1 MSESKLEADFLWQL
15 KAEGLPRPDK
25 TEFSFA
31 KNIGRK
37 WRADFAWSSIK
48 LIVEIEGGEFINGR
62 HNRNLAKDASKYKK
76 RIEEAVPNEDNF
88 HPLMTLYLTENT
100 NKYEI
105 SKSYQEGLVFAAKLY
120 PAGATTNS
128 ESDSDVDLK
137 NRIRKLLESGTGVPI
152 NIDKLETIKKQLGI
166 LRQKMSNLIK
176 RLEDIK
182 QSKGINIIDV
192 NKQIQELQNEVTE
205 IGNTIN
211 LDPQN
216 NLIRGGSTPTSITEN
231 KIKNIGDNIEKIKS
245 LMSNNINQDKKEINI
260 DTLNKNYNLFIS
272 QLQNFS
278 NDILE
283 YKDQSSTINVKKTN
297 QKIDELSKSFEEL
310 RAAFE

>member
-1 MSESKLEADFLWQL
+1 MKSEKYNNQINGL
-15 KAEGLPRPDK
+15 KQQNEVKRY
-25 TEFSFA
+25 
-31 KNIGRK
+31 
-37 WRADFAWSSIK
+37 K
-48 LIVEIEGGEFINGR
+48 LIPTIKQSKKSTSVVISNGG
-62 HNRNLAKDASKYKK
+62 S
-76 RIEEAVPNEDNF
+76 
-88 HPLMTLYLTENT
+88 T
-100 NKYEI
+100 
-105 SKSYQEGLVFAAKLY
+105 S
-120 PAGATTNS
+120 TTNS
-128 ESDSDVDLK
+128 ESDSDSDSDLK
-137 NRIRKLLESGTGVPI
+137 IRIRKLLESGTGVPI
-152 NIDKLETIKKQLGI
+152 DIDKLETIKKQLGI
-166 LRQKMSNLIK
+166 LREKMLNLIK
-176 RLEDIK
+176 RLEAIK
-182 QSKGINIIDV
+182 QRKGINIIDV
-192 NKQIQELQNEVTE
+192 NNQIQELQNEVTE

-245 LMSNNINQDKKEINI
+245 LISNNINQDKKEINI

>member
-1 MSESKLEADFLWQL
+1 
-15 KAEGLPRPDK
+15 
-25 TEFSFA
+25 
-31 KNIGRK
+31 
-37 WRADFAWSSIK
+37 
-48 LIVEIEGGEFINGR
+48 
-62 HNRNLAKDASKYKK
+62 
-76 RIEEAVPNEDNF
+76 
-88 HPLMTLYLTENT
+88 
-100 NKYEI
+100 
-105 SKSYQEGLVFAAKLY
+105 
-120 PAGATTNS
+120 
-128 ESDSDVDLK
+128 
-137 NRIRKLLESGTGVPI
+137 
-152 NIDKLETIKKQLGI
+152 
-166 LRQKMSNLIK
+166 MSNLIK

-216 NLIRGGSTPTSITEN
+216 NLITGGSTPTSITEN
-231 KIKNIGDNIEKIKS
+231 KIKNIGANIEKIKL
-245 LMSNNINQDKKEINI
+245 LMSNNIKQDNKEINI

-283 YKDQSSTINVKKTN
+283 YKDQSSTINVEEANK
-297 QKIDELSKSFEEL
+297 KIDELSKSFKEL